1 MGAREINSRTL
12 GEEKSETKAIIGEI
26 GSDAANQ
33 TDVGSDVCSV
43 ASCERPAVQAGISA
57 GIRAGIFAGIF
68 IGICAAEFKATWTPI
83 NSINI

>member
-1 MGAREINSRTL
+1 MNSRTL
-12 GEEKSETKAIIGEI
+12 EEEKPETKAIIGEI

-43 ASCERPAVQAGISA
+43 ASCERPAVQAGIRTGICA
-57 GIRAGIFAGIF
+57 GICAGIF
-68 IGICAAEFKATWTPI
+68 IGICAAEFIATWTPI

>member
-1 MGAREINSRTL
+1 MNSRTL
-12 GEEKSETKAIIGEI
+12 EEEKPETKAIIGEI

-57 GIRAGIFAGIF
+57 GIRAGICAGIF

-83 NSINI
+83 NSTNI